1 MVRITFLSLYA
12 SGIRSISVKSR
23 DEDERERGSDSKS
36 GEAGVVGPTIA
47 LGFTINEKVNHE
59 HNKENKS
66 NFYFNILRV
75 E

>member
-23 DEDERERGSDSKS
+23 DEDERERGSASKS
-36 GEAGVVGPTIA
+36 REAEVVGPTIA
-47 LGFTINEKVNHE
+47 LGFTINEKVNHM
-59 HNKENKS
+59 HHKEKKS
-66 NFYFNILRV
+66 NFNFNILRV